1 MKPRITVLTLG
12 VDDLERSLRFYR
24 NGLDFEWNIRRGLAI
39 LNYGSVTPLFKI
51 DTEGNPIGLSPAGS
65 PDMRAAYDDFHL
77 VIDVTVSM
85 GATQYNMDTAGEVNA
100 GRDRLSSRLDRE
112 AHAMEDDDAAP
123 RAAWPCP

>member
-77 VIDVTVSM
+77 VIDVTVSK
-85 GATQYNMDTAGEVNA
+85 GATQYNTQYNMEGEPVFRHVGGA
-100 GRDRLSSRLDRE
+100 TRASR
-112 AHAMEDDDAAP
+112 P
-123 RAAWPCP
+123 RR